1 MALAHQPQSYP
12 ADSSNYESSSVQLED
27 FTHSEYEV
35 PLVVS
40 HHPMQVQQPN
50 RSALESSEMSVG
62 DESSHHPMMMMDD
75 IQQSIL
81 KAQKAKRNKQ
91 KKQKKKQ
98 RKVEKEVEVVV
109 EHPNP
114 ILGHILKSFAAEENS
129 QEMLQAVKAVNG
141 SPILGE
147 VLLQLY
153 LRLKESQNETC
164 KAQLAEQELL
174 SLLKLKDLELAE
186 KDVEILDL

>member
-1 MALAHQPQSYP
+1 
-12 ADSSNYESSSVQLED
+12 
-27 FTHSEYEV
+27 
-35 PLVVS
+35 
-40 HHPMQVQQPN
+40 
-50 RSALESSEMSVG
+50 MSVG

-129 QEMLQAVKAVNG
+129 
-141 SPILGE
+141 
-147 VLLQLY
+147 
-153 LRLKESQNETC
+153 
-164 KAQLAEQELL
+164 
-174 SLLKLKDLELAE
+174 
-186 KDVEILDL
+186 

>member
-1 MALAHQPQSYP
+1 MKQP
-12 ADSSNYESSSVQLED
+12 NSSV
-27 FTHSEYEV
+27 
-35 PLVVS
+35 
-40 HHPMQVQQPN
+40 
-50 RSALESSEMSVG
+50 LESSEMSVG
-62 DESSHHPMMMMDD
+62 DDSSQVPQMMDD

-98 RKVEKEVEVVV
+98 RKVEKEVESVID
-109 EHPNP
+109 HPNP
-114 ILGHILKSFAAEENS
+114 ILGHILKSFADEENS
-129 QEMLQAVKAVNG
+129 QEMLEAVKAVNS

-164 KAQLAEQELL
+164 KA
-174 SLLKLKDLELAE
+174 
-186 KDVEILDL
+186 